1 AQPDRWCLI
10 PYSAK
15 QAMREDLPLRD
26 LYRLKDYGKLT
37 EEDIVDIIEARFGD
51 RLRPFGLDSESVL
64 RLIEKTGA
72 IISGSF
78 VLAILF
84 PGLFSP
90 KDIDFFVSPGGHRLL
105 MKALRTYGYTDSVD
119 EATDDTDDD
128 YVDGDEEEEE
138 GEGEGE
144 DEGDE
149 DDEGEADDE
158 SEAEEAE
165 DDEDDEDHESE
176 AEEAEDDEDHETEVE
191 DEKEEYH
198 RLRGIRRVFEVTNPT
213 TGRSINII
221 ESLLDT
227 PLAPLPFFH
236 SSLVMNYIAF
246 HGLVVLHPGTTVEG
260 IGHKNR
266 DPTSV
271 LSTKTKEAWA
281 KYTDRGFKLVDN
293 VKELEILDLHVC
305 KKSFACPGTNRH
317 LKDEGVVHIPFRAF
331 EHKDEVELAEL
342 RFSEEAREGL
352 FEWGLACRNECG
364 GDSWFESMFMSFT
377 RGGLRVFS
385 GMES

>member
-1 AQPDRWCLI
+1 WRLI

-26 LYRLKDYGKLT
+26 LYRLKDHGKLT
-37 EEDIVDIIEARFGD
+37 EEDIIDIVEARFGD

-84 PGLFSP
+84 PSLFSP

-105 MKALRTYGYTDSVD
+105 MKALWAYGYTDSVD
-119 EATDDTDDD
+119 EATDNTDND
-128 YVDGDEEEEE
+128 YVDGDEEED
-138 GEGEGE
+138 EGE
-144 DEGDE
+144 DESNE
-149 DDEGEADDE
+149 DDE
-158 SEAEEAE
+158 SEAEEV
-165 DDEDDEDHESE
+165 EDDEDHKSK
-176 AEEAEDDEDHETEVE
+176 AEEAEDDEDHESKAEEAEDDEDEESEEHLEAEVE

-198 RLRGIRRVFEVTNPT
+198 RLRGIRRVFEVTNPS
-213 TGRSINII
+213 TGKSINII

-246 HGLVVLHPGTTVEG
+246 HGLVVLHPRTTVEG

-271 LSTKTKEAWA
+271 LSAKTKEAWA

-293 VKELEILDLHVC
+293 VKELEIFDRHVC

-331 EHKDEVELAEL
+331 
-342 RFSEEAREGL
+342 
-352 FEWGLACRNECG
+352 
-364 GDSWFESMFMSFT
+364 
-377 RGGLRVFS
+377 
-385 GMES
+385 